1 MLKVDSPQPPMDNMM
16 PSEPPM
22 EDGDMGQMGGDMPPM
37 NDNQPPM
44 GDDEMNSEFDTNF
57 DAGVDANE
65 QEDPKKF
72 IQQLTGKLSQSL
84 RNYNNEQPQPDAE
97 LSKYVC
103 GMIVKQAIEGLK
115 PEDVED
121 IMKKIKSDDDFDN
134 DAPEGDNQLNGND
147 NDADMQPQTDQPE
160 QMSMESLNRNHNQK
174 IEEIFQD
181 LISTEKEDT
190 IERPLKRTNSFRH
203 KPFTSPNFD

>member
-1 MLKVDSPQPPMDNMM
+1 MM

-22 EDGDMGQMGGDMPPM
+22 GGGNMGQMGGDMPPM

-44 GDDEMNSEFDTNF
+44 GDDGMNSEFDTNF

-84 RNYNNEQPQPDAE
+84 RNYNKEQPQPDAE

-134 DAPEGDNQLNGND
+134 DTPEDNQLNNNGGSE
-147 NDADMQPQTDQPE
+147 DMQPQTDQPE
-160 QMSMESLNRNHNQK
+160 QMPMESLNRNHNQK

>member
-1 MLKVDSPQPPMDNMM
+1 MLKVDSPQPPIDMM

-22 EDGDMGQMGGDMPPM
+22 GDGNMGQMGGDMPPM

-44 GDDEMNSEFDTNF
+44 GDDGMNSEFDTNF

-84 RNYNNEQPQPDAE
+84 RNYNKEQPQPDAE

-134 DAPEGDNQLNGND
+134 DTPEDNQLNN
-147 NDADMQPQTDQPE
+147 NEESEDMQPQTDQPE
-160 QMSMESLNRNHNQK
+160 QMPMESLNRNHNQK

>member
-16 PSEPPM
+16 PPEPPM
-22 EDGDMGQMGGDMPPM
+22 GSGNMGQMGGDMPPM

-44 GDDEMNSEFDTNF
+44 GDDGMNSEFDTNF

-84 RNYNNEQPQPDAE
+84 RNYNKEQPQPDAE

-115 PEDVED
+115 PEDVDD

-134 DAPEGDNQLNGND
+134 DTPEDNQLNNNEGSE
-147 NDADMQPQTDQPE
+147 DMQPQTDQPE
-160 QMSMESLNRNHNQK
+160 QMPMESLNRNHNQK

>member
-1 MLKVDSPQPPMDNMM
+1 MLKVDSPQPPIDMM

-22 EDGDMGQMGGDMPPM
+22 GGGNMGQMGGDMPPM
-37 NDNQPPM
+37 NGNQPPM

-103 GMIVKQAIEGLK
+103 GMIVKQAIKGLK
-115 PEDVED
+115 TEDVED
-121 IMKKIKSDDDFDN
+121 ILKKIKSEDDFED
-134 DAPEGDNQLNGND
+134 DTIEDDNQLNGNENGGD
-147 NDADMQPQTDQPE
+147 VQPQLSQPE
-160 QMSMESLNRNHNQK
+160 QMPMESLNRNHNQK

>member
-1 MLKVDSPQPPMDNMM
+1 M

-44 GDDEMNSEFDTNF
+44 GDDGMNSEFDTNF

-84 RNYNNEQPQPDAE
+84 RNYNKEQPQPDAE

-134 DAPEGDNQLNGND
+134 DTPEDNQLNNNEGSE
-147 NDADMQPQTDQPE
+147 DMQPQTDQPE
-160 QMSMESLNRNHNQK
+160 QMPMESLNRNHNQK

>member
-1 MLKVDSPQPPMDNMM
+1 MLKVDSPQPPIDMM
-16 PSEPPM
+16 PPEPPM
-22 EDGDMGQMGGDMPPM
+22 GGGNMGQMGGDMPPM

-44 GDDEMNSEFDTNF
+44 GDDGMNSEFDTNF

-84 RNYNNEQPQPDAE
+84 RKYNNEQPQPDAE

-134 DAPEGDNQLNGND
+134 DTPEDNQLNNNGGSE
-147 NDADMQPQTDQPE
+147 DMQPQTDQPE
-160 QMSMESLNRNHNQK
+160 QMPMESLNRNHNQK

>member
-1 MLKVDSPQPPMDNMM
+1 MLKVDSPQPPMDMM

-22 EDGDMGQMGGDMPPM
+22 DDGDMGQMGGNMPPM

-84 RNYNNEQPQPDAE
+84 RKYNNEQPQPDAE

-121 IMKKIKSDDDFDN
+121 IMKKIKSDDDFEDN
-134 DAPEGDNQLNGND
+134 TPEDDNQLNGNED
-147 NDADMQPQTDQPE
+147 SEGMQPQTDQPE
-160 QMSMESLNRNHNQK
+160 QMPMESLNRNHSQK

-203 KPFTSPNFD
+203 KPYTSPNFD

>member
-1 MLKVDSPQPPMDNMM
+1 MLKVDSPQPPIDNMM
-16 PSEPPM
+16 PPEPPM
-22 EDGDMGQMGGDMPPM
+22 GDGDMGQMGRDMPPM

-44 GDDEMNSEFDTNF
+44 GDDGMNSEFDTNF

-84 RNYNNEQPQPDAE
+84 RKYNNEQPQPDAE

-115 PEDVED
+115 HEDVED

-134 DAPEGDNQLNGND
+134 DAPEDNQLNNNGGSE
-147 NDADMQPQTDQPE
+147 DMQPQTDQPE
-160 QMSMESLNRNHNQK
+160 QMPMESLNRNHNQK

-190 IERPLKRTNSFRH
+190 IEIPLKRTNSFRH

>member
-16 PSEPPM
+16 PPEPPM
-22 EDGDMGQMGGDMPPM
+22 GGGNMGQMGGDMPPM

-44 GDDEMNSEFDTNF
+44 GDDGMNSEFDTNF

-84 RNYNNEQPQPDAE
+84 RKYNNEQPQPDAE

-121 IMKKIKSDDDFDN
+121 ILKKIKSDDDFNN
-134 DAPEGDNQLNGND
+134 DTPEDNQLNNNGGSE
-147 NDADMQPQTDQPE
+147 DMQPQTDQPE
-160 QMSMESLNRNHNQK
+160 QMPMESLNRNHNQK

>member
-1 MLKVDSPQPPMDNMM
+1 MLKVDSPQPPIDIM
-16 PSEPPM
+16 PTEPPM
-22 EDGDMGQMGGDMPPM
+22 GSGNMGQMGGDMPPM

-44 GDDEMNSEFDTNF
+44 GDDGMNSEFDTNF

-84 RNYNNEQPQPDAE
+84 RNYNKEQPQPDAE

-134 DAPEGDNQLNGND
+134 DTPEDNQLNNNGGSE
-147 NDADMQPQTDQPE
+147 DMQPQTDQPE
-160 QMSMESLNRNHNQK
+160 QMPMESLNRNHNQK

>member
-1 MLKVDSPQPPMDNMM
+1 MLKVDSPQPPIDMM

-22 EDGDMGQMGGDMPPM
+22 GDGNMGQMGGDMPPM

-44 GDDEMNSEFDTNF
+44 GDDGMNSEFDTNF

-84 RNYNNEQPQPDAE
+84 RKYNNEQPQPDAE

-134 DAPEGDNQLNGND
+134 DTPEDNQLNNNGGSE
-147 NDADMQPQTDQPE
+147 DMQPQTDQPE
-160 QMSMESLNRNHNQK
+160 QMPMESLNRNHNQK

-190 IERPLKRTNSFRH
+190 IERPLKRTNSFRR

>member
-1 MLKVDSPQPPMDNMM
+1 
-16 PSEPPM
+16 
-22 EDGDMGQMGGDMPPM
+22 MGQMGGDMPPM

-44 GDDEMNSEFDTNF
+44 GDDGMNSEFGTNF

-84 RNYNNEQPQPDAE
+84 RKYNNEQPQPDAE

-134 DAPEGDNQLNGND
+134 DTPEDNQLNNNGGSE
-147 NDADMQPQTDQPE
+147 DMQPQTDQPE
-160 QMSMESLNRNHNQK
+160 QMPMESLNRNHNQK

-203 KPFTSPNFD
+203 KPFTSPNFDSLYKLQHYHK

>member
-1 MLKVDSPQPPMDNMM
+1 MDNMM

-44 GDDEMNSEFDTNF
+44 GDDEMNSKFDTNF

-115 PEDVED
+115 HEDVED

-134 DAPEGDNQLNGND
+134 DTPEDNNQLNGNEEGE
-147 NDADMQPQTDQPE
+147 DMQPQTDQPE
-160 QMSMESLNRNHNQK
+160 QMPMESLNRNHNQK

>member
-1 MLKVDSPQPPMDNMM
+1 
-16 PSEPPM
+16 
-22 EDGDMGQMGGDMPPM
+22 
-37 NDNQPPM
+37 
-44 GDDEMNSEFDTNF
+44 
-57 DAGVDANE
+57 
-65 QEDPKKF
+65 
-72 IQQLTGKLSQSL
+72 
-84 RNYNNEQPQPDAE
+84 
-97 LSKYVC
+97 
-103 GMIVKQAIEGLK
+103 MIVKQAIEGLK

-134 DAPEGDNQLNGND
+134 DTPEDNQLNNNEGSE
-147 NDADMQPQTDQPE
+147 DMQPQTDQPE
-160 QMSMESLNRNHNQK
+160 QMPMESLNRNHNQK

>member
-1 MLKVDSPQPPMDNMM
+1 M
-16 PSEPPM
+16 
-22 EDGDMGQMGGDMPPM
+22 
-37 NDNQPPM
+37 
-44 GDDEMNSEFDTNF
+44 
-57 DAGVDANE
+57 
-65 QEDPKKF
+65 
-72 IQQLTGKLSQSL
+72 

-134 DAPEGDNQLNGND
+134 YTPEDNQLNTNGGSE
-147 NDADMQPQTDQPE
+147 DMQPQTDQPE
-160 QMSMESLNRNHNQK
+160 QMPMESLNRNHNQK

-190 IERPLKRTNSFRH
+190 IERPLKRTNSFRR

>member
-16 PSEPPM
+16 PPEPPM
-22 EDGDMGQMGGDMPPM
+22 GGGNMGQMGGDMPPM

-44 GDDEMNSEFDTNF
+44 GDDGMNSEFGTNF

-84 RNYNNEQPQPDAE
+84 RKYNNEQPQPDAE

-134 DAPEGDNQLNGND
+134 DTPEDNQLNNNGGSE
-147 NDADMQPQTDQPE
+147 DMQPQTDQPE
-160 QMSMESLNRNHNQK
+160 QMPMESLNRNHNQK

>member
-1 MLKVDSPQPPMDNMM
+1 MLKVDSPQPPIDMM
-16 PSEPPM
+16 PPESPM
-22 EDGDMGQMGGDMPPM
+22 GGGNMGQMGGDMPPM

-44 GDDEMNSEFDTNF
+44 GDDGMNSEFDTNF
-57 DAGVDANE
+57 DAGVAANE

-84 RNYNNEQPQPDAE
+84 RNYNKEQPQPDAE

-103 GMIVKQAIEGLK
+103 GMIVKQAIKGLK

-134 DAPEGDNQLNGND
+134 DTPEDNQLNNNEGSE
-147 NDADMQPQTDQPE
+147 DMQPQQDQPE
-160 QMSMESLNRNHNQK
+160 QMPMESLNRNHNQK

-190 IERPLKRTNSFRH
+190 IERPLKITNSFRH

>member
-1 MLKVDSPQPPMDNMM
+1 M

-44 GDDEMNSEFDTNF
+44 GDDGMNSEFDTNF

-84 RNYNNEQPQPDAE
+84 RNYNKEQPQPDAE

-134 DAPEGDNQLNGND
+134 DTPEDNQLNNNEGSE
-147 NDADMQPQTDQPE
+147 DMQPQTDQPE
-160 QMSMESLNRNHNQK
+160 QMPMESLNRNHNQK

-190 IERPLKRTNSFRH
+190 IERPLKRTNSFRR

>member
-1 MLKVDSPQPPMDNMM
+1 MM
-16 PSEPPM
+16 PPEPPM
-22 EDGDMGQMGGDMPPM
+22 GGGNMGQMGGDMPPM

-44 GDDEMNSEFDTNF
+44 GDDGMNSEFDTNF

-84 RNYNNEQPQPDAE
+84 RKYNNEQPQPDAE

-134 DAPEGDNQLNGND
+134 DTPEDNQLNNNGGSE
-147 NDADMQPQTDQPE
+147 DMQFQTDQPE
-160 QMSMESLNRNHNQK
+160 QMPMESLNRNHNQK

>member
-1 MLKVDSPQPPMDNMM
+1 MLKVDSPQPPIDNMM
-16 PSEPPM
+16 PPEPPM
-22 EDGDMGQMGGDMPPM
+22 GDGDMGQMGRDMPPM

-44 GDDEMNSEFDTNF
+44 GDDGMNSEFDTNF

-84 RNYNNEQPQPDAE
+84 RKYNNEQPQPDAE

-115 PEDVED
+115 HEDVED

-134 DAPEGDNQLNGND
+134 DTPEDNQLNNNGGSE
-147 NDADMQPQTDQPE
+147 DMQPQTDQPE
-160 QMSMESLNRNHNQK
+160 QMPMESLNRNHNQK

-190 IERPLKRTNSFRH
+190 IEIPLKRTNSFRH

>member
-1 MLKVDSPQPPMDNMM
+1 MGKWVKSWESGDLPPLT
-16 PSEPPM
+16 
-22 EDGDMGQMGGDMPPM
+22 M
-37 NDNQPPM
+37 NLRLGFELPVVCVW
-44 GDDEMNSEFDTNF
+44 SEFDTNF

-84 RNYNNEQPQPDAE
+84 RKYNKEQPQPDAE

-134 DAPEGDNQLNGND
+134 DTPEDNQLNNNGESE
-147 NDADMQPQTDQPE
+147 DMQPQTDQPE
-160 QMSMESLNRNHNQK
+160 QMPMESLNRNHNQK

>member
-1 MLKVDSPQPPMDNMM
+1 MLKVDSPQPPMDMM

-22 EDGDMGQMGGDMPPM
+22 EDGDMGQMGGNMPPM
-37 NDNQPPM
+37 NNNQPPM

-72 IQQLTGKLSQSL
+72 IQQLAGKLSQSL
-84 RNYNNEQPQPDAE
+84 RKYNNEQPQPDVE

-103 GMIVKQAIEGLK
+103 GMIVKQAIKGLK
-115 PEDVED
+115 QEDVED
-121 IMKKIKSDDDFDN
+121 IMKKIKSDDDLDN
-134 DAPEGDNQLNGND
+134 DAPDGDNQLNGNED
-147 NDADMQPQTDQPE
+147 DEEMQPQADQTE
-160 QMSMESLNRNHNQK
+160 QMPLESLNRNHNQK

-203 KPFTSPNFD
+203 KPYTSPNFD

>member
-1 MLKVDSPQPPMDNMM
+1 MLKVDSPQPPIDNMM
-16 PSEPPM
+16 PPEPPM
-22 EDGDMGQMGGDMPPM
+22 GDGDMGQMGRDMPPM

-44 GDDEMNSEFDTNF
+44 GDDGMNSEFDTNF

-84 RNYNNEQPQPDAE
+84 RNYNKEQPQPDAE

-134 DAPEGDNQLNGND
+134 DTTEDNQLNN
-147 NDADMQPQTDQPE
+147 NEESKDMQPQTDQPE
-160 QMSMESLNRNHNQK
+160 QMPMESLNRNHNQK

>member
-1 MLKVDSPQPPMDNMM
+1 MLKVDSPQPPIDMM

-22 EDGDMGQMGGDMPPM
+22 GDGNMGQMGGDMPPM
-37 NDNQPPM
+37 NGNQPPM

-84 RNYNNEQPQPDAE
+84 RKYNNEQPQPDAE

-134 DAPEGDNQLNGND
+134 DTPEDNQLNNNGGSE
-147 NDADMQPQTDQPE
+147 DMQPQTDQPE
-160 QMSMESLNRNHNQK
+160 QMPMESLNRNHNQK

>member
-1 MLKVDSPQPPMDNMM
+1 MLKVDSPQPPMDMM

-22 EDGDMGQMGGDMPPM
+22 DDGDMSQMGGNMPPM

-84 RNYNNEQPQPDAE
+84 RKYNNEQPQPDAE

-134 DAPEGDNQLNGND
+134 EAPEGDNQLNGNED
-147 NDADMQPQTDQPE
+147 GEEMQPHTDQPE
-160 QMSMESLNRNHNQK
+160 QMPMESLNRNHNQK

-203 KPFTSPNFD
+203 KPYTSPNFD

>member
-1 MLKVDSPQPPMDNMM
+1 M

-44 GDDEMNSEFDTNF
+44 GDDEMNSKFDTNF

-121 IMKKIKSDDDFDN
+121 IMKKIKSDDDFEN
-134 DAPEGDNQLNGND
+134 DAPEDNNQLNGNEEGE
-147 NDADMQPQTDQPE
+147 DMQPQTDQPE
-160 QMSMESLNRNHNQK
+160 QMPMESLNRNHNQK

>member
-1 MLKVDSPQPPMDNMM
+1 MLKVDSPQPPMDMM

-121 IMKKIKSDDDFDN
+121 IMKKIKSDDDFED
-134 DAPEGDNQLNGND
+134 DAPEEDNQLNGNED
-147 NDADMQPQTDQPE
+147 GADMQPQTDQPE
-160 QMSMESLNRNHNQK
+160 QMPMESLNRNHNQK

>member
-1 MLKVDSPQPPMDNMM
+1 MLKVDSPQPPIDMM
-16 PSEPPM
+16 PPESPM
-22 EDGDMGQMGGDMPPM
+22 GGGNMGQMGGDMPPM

-44 GDDEMNSEFDTNF
+44 GDDGMNSEFDTNF

-84 RNYNNEQPQPDAE
+84 RKYNNEQPQPDAE

-134 DAPEGDNQLNGND
+134 DTPEDNQLNNNGGSE
-147 NDADMQPQTDQPE
+147 DMQPQTDQPE
-160 QMSMESLNRNHNQK
+160 QMPMESLNRNHNQK

>member
-1 MLKVDSPQPPMDNMM
+1 MLKVDSPQPPIDMM
-16 PSEPPM
+16 PPEPPM
-22 EDGDMGQMGGDMPPM
+22 GGGNMRQMGGDMPPM
-37 NDNQPPM
+37 NANQPPM
-44 GDDEMNSEFDTNF
+44 GDDGMNSEFDTNF

-84 RNYNNEQPQPDAE
+84 RNYNKEQPQPDAE

-134 DAPEGDNQLNGND
+134 DTPEDNQLNNNGGSE
-147 NDADMQPQTDQPE
+147 DMQPQTDQPE
-160 QMSMESLNRNHNQK
+160 QMPMESLNRNHNQK

>member
-1 MLKVDSPQPPMDNMM
+1 M

-44 GDDEMNSEFDTNF
+44 GDDEMNSKFDTNF

-115 PEDVED
+115 HEDVED

-134 DAPEGDNQLNGND
+134 DTPEDNNQLNGNEEGE
-147 NDADMQPQTDQPE
+147 DMQPQTDQPE
-160 QMSMESLNRNHNQK
+160 QMPMESLNRNHNQK

>member
-1 MLKVDSPQPPMDNMM
+1 M
-16 PSEPPM
+16 PSEPPV
-22 EDGDMGQMGGDMPPM
+22 EDGDMGQMGRDMPPM

-44 GDDEMNSEFDTNF
+44 GDDGMNSEFDTNF

-134 DAPEGDNQLNGND
+134 DTPEDNQLNNNGESE
-147 NDADMQPQTDQPE
+147 DMQPQTDQPE
-160 QMSMESLNRNHNQK
+160 QMPMESLNRNHNQK

>member
-16 PSEPPM
+16 PPEPPM
-22 EDGDMGQMGGDMPPM
+22 GGGNMGQMGGDMPPM

-84 RNYNNEQPQPDAE
+84 RNYNKEQPQPDAE

-134 DAPEGDNQLNGND
+134 DTPEDNQLNNNEGSE
-147 NDADMQPQTDQPE
+147 DMQPQTDQPE
-160 QMSMESLNRNHNQK
+160 QMPMESLNRNHNQK

>member
-1 MLKVDSPQPPMDNMM
+1 MM

-44 GDDEMNSEFDTNF
+44 GDDEMNSKFDTNF

-115 PEDVED
+115 HEDVED

-134 DAPEGDNQLNGND
+134 DTPEDNNQLNGNEEGE
-147 NDADMQPQTDQPE
+147 DMQPQTDQPE
-160 QMSMESLNRNHNQK
+160 QMPMESLNRNHNQK

>member
-1 MLKVDSPQPPMDNMM
+1 MLKVDSPQPPMDMM
-16 PSEPPM
+16 PSEPSM

-84 RNYNNEQPQPDAE
+84 RNYNNGQPQPDAE

-121 IMKKIKSDDDFDN
+121 IMKKIKSDDDFEDN
-134 DAPEGDNQLNGND
+134 VPEDNNQLNGNE
-147 NDADMQPQTDQPE
+147 NGGDMQPQQDQPE
-160 QMSMESLNRNHNQK
+160 QMPMESLNRNHNQK

>member
-1 MLKVDSPQPPMDNMM
+1 MLKVDSHQPRMDNMM

-22 EDGDMGQMGGDMPPM
+22 EDGDMGQMGGNMPPM

-44 GDDEMNSEFDTNF
+44 GDDGMNSEFDTNF

-84 RNYNNEQPQPDAE
+84 RKYNNEQPQPDAE

-134 DAPEGDNQLNGND
+134 DTPEDNQLNNNGGSE
-147 NDADMQPQTDQPE
+147 DMQPQTDQPE
-160 QMSMESLNRNHNQK
+160 QMPMESLNRNHNQK

>member
-1 MLKVDSPQPPMDNMM
+1 MLKVDSPQPPMDMM

-22 EDGDMGQMGGDMPPM
+22 EDGDMGQMGRNMPPM

-84 RNYNNEQPQPDAE
+84 RNYNKEQPQPDAE

-134 DAPEGDNQLNGND
+134 DTPEDNQLNNNGGSE
-147 NDADMQPQTDQPE
+147 DMQPQTDQPE
-160 QMSMESLNRNHNQK
+160 QMPMESLNRNHNQK

>member
-1 MLKVDSPQPPMDNMM
+1 MLKVDSPQPPIDMK
-16 PSEPPM
+16 PPEPPM
-22 EDGDMGQMGGDMPPM
+22 GGGNMGQMGGDMPPM

-44 GDDEMNSEFDTNF
+44 GDDGMNSEFDTNF

-84 RNYNNEQPQPDAE
+84 RNYNKEQPQPDAE

-134 DAPEGDNQLNGND
+134 DTPEDNQLNNNEGSE
-147 NDADMQPQTDQPE
+147 DMQPQTDQPE
-160 QMSMESLNRNHNQK
+160 QMPMESLNRNHNQK

-190 IERPLKRTNSFRH
+190 IERPLKRTNSFRR

>member
-1 MLKVDSPQPPMDNMM
+1 MM

-22 EDGDMGQMGGDMPPM
+22 GGGNMGQMGGDMPPM
-37 NDNQPPM
+37 NGNQPPM

-103 GMIVKQAIEGLK
+103 GMIVK
-115 PEDVED
+115 DR
-121 IMKKIKSDDDFDN
+121 KSVV
-134 DAPEGDNQLNGND
+134 
-147 NDADMQPQTDQPE
+147 
-160 QMSMESLNRNHNQK
+160 
-174 IEEIFQD
+174 
-181 LISTEKEDT
+181 
-190 IERPLKRTNSFRH
+190 
-203 KPFTSPNFD
+203 

>member
-1 MLKVDSPQPPMDNMM
+1 M

-22 EDGDMGQMGGDMPPM
+22 EDGNMGQMGGDMPPM

-44 GDDEMNSEFDTNF
+44 GDDGMNSEFDTNF

-84 RNYNNEQPQPDAE
+84 RKYNNEQPQPDAE

-134 DAPEGDNQLNGND
+134 DTPEDNQLNNNGGSE
-147 NDADMQPQTDQPE
+147 DMQPQTDQPE
-160 QMSMESLNRNHNQK
+160 QMPMESLNRNHNQK